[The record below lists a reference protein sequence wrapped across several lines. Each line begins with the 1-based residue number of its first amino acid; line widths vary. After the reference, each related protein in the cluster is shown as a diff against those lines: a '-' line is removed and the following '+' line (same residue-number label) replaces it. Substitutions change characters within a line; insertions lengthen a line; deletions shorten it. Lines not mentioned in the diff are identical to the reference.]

1 MTDKKT
7 FGNFIKTKRMEK
19 GCSQKELAE
28 RLFVTESAV
37 SKWER
42 GISYPDVTLIEP
54 LCRALEITEHELIS
68 ASVDTRARAEKRQ
81 ARLYRRISGAWL
93 WVPTICYAIALA
105 TCFICNLA
113 VDKTLSWFWVVLAS
127 LLCAYSFVPT
137 FTSFFR
143 RGRLFVFALTSLASI
158 CLLLFVC
165 GVYTGSAFWVPA
177 ACLGTAIG
185 YVLTF
190 LPALLGG
197 AAVPGPVR
205 RCRFII
211 SFAAALALALPL
223 LAAINVWQTFPLE
236 SAMLMTL
243 YGFVPPMLCA
253 VICMFPLGGLIKA
266 GICCIVCGGGLYA
279 AGVPV
284 DRLFPES
291 MGLNNYRP
299 DFANWTACVNANV
312 QLIIFMAAV
321 LTGLGLIIWGAC
333 RSKK

>member
-42 GISYPDVTLIEP
+42 GVSYPDVTLIEP

-93 WVPTICYAIALA
+93 LVPTICYAIALA

-137 FTSFFR
+137 FTSFFPPQTAFCVRAYQSRVHMPAAVCLRCVYGLGLLGSRRLPGHGNRLRADVFARAAGRR
-143 RGRLFVFALTSLASI
+143 RGSRSSAPLPVHNLPCCGPGARAAAAGGHK
-158 CLLLFVC
+158 CL
-165 GVYTGSAFWVPA
+165 
-177 ACLGTAIG
+177 
-185 YVLTF
+185 
-190 LPALLGG
+190 
-197 AAVPGPVR
+197 AAVP
-205 RCRFII
+205 
-211 SFAAALALALPL
+211 A
-223 LAAINVWQTFPLE
+223 
-236 SAMLMTL
+236 
-243 YGFVPPMLCA
+243 
-253 VICMFPLGGLIKA
+253 
-266 GICCIVCGGGLYA
+266 
-279 AGVPV
+279 
-284 DRLFPES
+284 
-291 MGLNNYRP
+291 
-299 DFANWTACVNANV
+299 
-312 QLIIFMAAV
+312 
-321 LTGLGLIIWGAC
+321 
-333 RSKK
+333 